1 MFARRVFST
10 CVFAA
15 ALMAAA
21 SAANA
26 AGLSGIISDASG
38 APVPSARIV
47 VRDLATGKEI
57 TVVTGTDGKY
67 QIDTKTSGTFL
78 LVVTRDGFA
87 EAARTIVVNSPD
99 QTITVPVRLEVGGVS
114 AQVTVTPSRSARE
127 AKQIPLNVD
136 SISGQQIAETNPLS
150 TGQSITAAANVTPVG
165 DGPFGV
171 RPRLRGLDSTR
182 LLVLVDGERLNTARL
197 ATGRAGAE
205 TGLVAADNIERVE
218 IVNGA
223 GTLMYG
229 SDAMSGTINV
239 TTNQPKFSASA
250 RGVYGFN
257 GFYSS
262 NENGMRGSV
271 VLGTEGPKFSVRIQ
285 AGAEQFDNYTA
296 GKLGVE
302 DTRPYYAAG
311 TLKRADTID
320 TNFGFKFKAFPDPF
334 NAPYTRTDAT
344 VLNSSAK
351 ANFVNAAGIARIDDR
366 QTVTFRYQ
374 QRRAKDIGFP
384 DFADP
389 YFFNAQTLPKSDLDR
404 YSARYELQAPA
415 SWIRNVS
422 VTARYQ
428 QTERLLRNTLPVQ
441 FPAPTAVTFFPI
453 TVFRLDILSE
463 TTQKVTTPGL
473 DVQAVFVPAKNHLLT
488 AGVSSY
494 RDNSRDSRMTST
506 QMSMVGM
513 VALGSRGPAATVFPT
528 PIALGAPTI
537 AHPVRVPNAALTDVG
552 VFAQDEWRIAPKVS
566 LTAGLR
572 GDYYVVSNDATAGY
586 DVASIVAGAKPAVS
600 TENFP
605 DANGASY
612 SRRSLTGDIGLI
624 ANTGGTFSPFVRFGR
639 SYRHPNLEELFFAGP
654 ATAGSL
660 VPNIKVKPETGNNFD
675 AGVKISAGRL
685 TGGLYGFVNQYQNFI
700 AQDQVVASTS
710 SGQIAQTRNIGDVR
724 IGGLEANASMPFVTS
739 YGVFTVTGSG
749 AYLRGTVLSGTNA
762 ITNQS
767 LAGTPADDITPFKF
781 VGSARFT
788 DIRNR
793 FWVEYGVR
801 TQTKVNRV
809 ADTLLQSPFL
819 IAQDLLSLDG
829 FTIQRLGAGYTL
841 TQGPRRAR
849 LTFAVENLGNKY
861 FREQFQFAPA
871 RGRSMTLGMSVGV
884 F

>member
-1 MFARRVFST
+1 M
-10 CVFAA
+10 CVFAVA
-15 ALMAAA
+15 AMATA
-21 SAANA
+21 SAAIA
-26 AGLSGIISDASG
+26 AGLSGIVSDASG

-47 VRDLATGKEI
+47 VRDLATGRELTVI
-57 TVVTGTDGKY
+57 TGSDGKY
-67 QIDTKTSGTFL
+67 QIDTKTAGTFL

-87 EAARTIVVNSPD
+87 EAARTIVVNAPD
-99 QTITVPVRLEVGGVS
+99 QMISLPVRLEVGSVS

-127 AKQIPLNVD
+127 ARQIPLNVD
-136 SISGQQIAETNPLS
+136 SLSGQQIAESNPVS
-150 TGQSITAAANVTPVG
+150 TGQAITAAANVTPVG

-197 ATGRAGAE
+197 ATGRSGAE

-239 TTNQPKFSASA
+239 TTNQPKFSPTT

-257 GFYSS
+257 GYYSS
-262 NENGMRGSV
+262 NENGMRGSLT
-271 VLGTEGPKFSVRIQ
+271 LGSEGPKFSIRLQ
-285 AGAEQFDNYTA
+285 AGAERFDNYTA

-302 DTRPYYAAG
+302 DTRPFYASG
-311 TLKRADTID
+311 QIKQTDTID
-320 TNFGFKFKAFPDPF
+320 TNFGFNFKAFPEPF

-344 VLNSSAK
+344 VLNSGAK

-374 QRRAKDIGFP
+374 QRRAKDVGFP

-389 YFFNAQTLPKSDLDR
+389 YFFNAQRLPKSNLDR

-428 QTERLLRNTLPVQ
+428 ETNRLLENTLPVQ
-441 FPAPTAVTFFPI
+441 FPAPSSKFFPI
-453 TVFRLDILSE
+453 TVFRLNILSD
-463 TTQKVTTPGL
+463 TTQKVMTPGL
-473 DVQAVFVPAKNHLLT
+473 DVQAMFVPAKNHLLT

-494 RDNSRDSRMTST
+494 RDRSRDERTTST
-506 QMSMVGM
+506 TMSMVGV

-528 PIALGAPTI
+528 PVVLGPATI
-537 AHPVRVPNAALTDVG
+537 AHPVRVPNSALTDVG
-552 VFAQDEWRIAPKVS
+552 IFAQDEWRLASNVA

-572 GDYYVVSNDATAGY
+572 GDFYVVSNDATAGY
-586 DVASIVAGAKPAVS
+586 DVASIVSVAKPAVS

-612 SRRSLTGDIGLI
+612 SRRSLTGDIGII
-624 ANTGGTFSPFVRFGR
+624 ANTGGTISPFVRFGR
-639 SYRHPNLEELFFAGP
+639 SYRHPNLEELYFAGP

-660 VPNIKVKPETGNNFD
+660 VPNINVKPETGNNFD

-685 TGGLYGFVNQYQNFI
+685 TGGVYGFVNQYQNFI
-700 AQDQVVASTS
+700 AQDQVVATTS
-710 SGQIAQTRNIGDVR
+710 SGQIAQTRNLGDVR
-724 IGGLEANASMPFVTS
+724 IGGLEANASAPFVS
-739 YGVFTVTGSG
+739 HIGVLTLHGSG

-762 ITNQS
+762 ITNTS

-793 FWVEYGVR
+793 WWVEYGVR
-801 TQTKVNRV
+801 TQTKVDRV

-819 IAQDLLSLDG
+819 IAQDLLSLGG
-829 FTIQRLGAGYTL
+829 FTIQRVGAGYTL

-871 RGRSMTLGMSVGV
+871 RGRSMTIGMSVGV

>member
-1 MFARRVFST
+1 M
-10 CVFAA
+10 CVFAVA
-15 ALMAAA
+15 AMATA
-21 SAANA
+21 SAAIA
-26 AGLSGIISDASG
+26 AGLSGIVSDASG

-47 VRDLATGKEI
+47 VRDLATGRELTVI
-57 TVVTGTDGKY
+57 TGSDGKY
-67 QIDTKTSGTFL
+67 QIDTKTAGTFL

-87 EAARTIVVNSPD
+87 EAARTIVVNAPD
-99 QTITVPVRLEVGGVS
+99 QMISLPVRLEVGSVS

-127 AKQIPLNVD
+127 ARQIPLNVD
-136 SISGQQIAETNPLS
+136 SLSGQQIAESNPVS
-150 TGQSITAAANVTPVG
+150 TGQAITAAANVTPVG

-197 ATGRAGAE
+197 ATGRSGAE

-239 TTNQPKFSASA
+239 TTNQPKFSPTT

-257 GFYSS
+257 GYYSS
-262 NENGMRGSV
+262 NENGMRGSLT
-271 VLGTEGPKFSVRIQ
+271 LGSEGPKFSIRLQ
-285 AGAEQFDNYTA
+285 AGAERFDNYTA

-302 DTRPYYAAG
+302 DTRPFYASG
-311 TLKRADTID
+311 QIKQTDTID
-320 TNFGFKFKAFPDPF
+320 TNFGFNFKAFPEPF

-344 VLNSSAK
+344 VLNSGAK

-374 QRRAKDIGFP
+374 QRRAKDVGFP

-389 YFFNAQTLPKSDLDR
+389 YFFNAQRLPKSNLDR

-428 QTERLLRNTLPVQ
+428 ETNRLLENTLPVQ
-441 FPAPTAVTFFPI
+441 FPAPSSKFFPI
-453 TVFRLDILSE
+453 TVFRLNILSD
-463 TTQKVTTPGL
+463 TTQKVMTPGL
-473 DVQAVFVPAKNHLLT
+473 DVQAMFVPAKNHLLT

-494 RDNSRDSRMTST
+494 RDRSRDERTTST
-506 QMSMVGM
+506 TMSMVGV

-528 PIALGAPTI
+528 PVVLGPATI
-537 AHPVRVPNAALTDVG
+537 AHPVRVPNSALTDVG
-552 VFAQDEWRIAPKVS
+552 IFAQDEWRLASNVA

-572 GDYYVVSNDATAGY
+572 GDFYVVSNDATAGY
-586 DVASIVAGAKPAVS
+586 DVASIVSAAKPAVS

-612 SRRSLTGDIGLI
+612 SRRSLTGDIGII
-624 ANTGGTFSPFVRFGR
+624 ANTGGTISPFVRFGR
-639 SYRHPNLEELFFAGP
+639 SYRHPNLEELYFAGP

-660 VPNIKVKPETGNNFD
+660 VPNINVKPETGNNFD

-685 TGGLYGFVNQYQNFI
+685 TGGVYGFVNQYQNFI
-700 AQDQVVASTS
+700 AQDQVVATTS
-710 SGQIAQTRNIGDVR
+710 SGQIAQTRNLGDVR
-724 IGGLEANASMPFVTS
+724 IGGLEANASAPFVS
-739 YGVFTVTGSG
+739 HIGVLTLHGSG

-762 ITNQS
+762 ITNTS

-793 FWVEYGVR
+793 WWVEYGVR
-801 TQTKVNRV
+801 TQTKVDRV

-819 IAQDLLSLDG
+819 IAQDLLSLGG
-829 FTIQRLGAGYTL
+829 FTIQRVGAGYTL

-871 RGRSMTLGMSVGV
+871 RGRSMTIGMSVGV

>member
-1 MFARRVFST
+1 MSRRVFGT
-10 CVFAA
+10 CVSVFALLISA
-15 ALMAAA
+15 AAA
-21 SAANA
+21 SAAA
-26 AGLSGIISDASG
+26 LSGVISDASG
-38 APVPSARIV
+38 APVPSARVV
-47 VRDLATGKEI
+47 VRDLATGKESA
-57 TVVTGTDGKY
+57 VVTGADGAY
-67 QIDTKTSGTFL
+67 TVDTKTAGAFL
-78 LVVTRDGFA
+78 LIVTRDGFA
-87 EAARTIVVNSPD
+87 EAARTVVVTAPD
-99 QTITVPVRLEVGGVS
+99 QKISMPVRLEVGSVA

-127 AKQIPLNVD
+127 ARQIPLNVD
-136 SISGQQIAETNPLS
+136 SLSGQQIADTNPVS
-150 TGQSITAAANVTPVG
+150 TGQAITAAANVTPVG

-239 TTNQPKFSASA
+239 TTNQPKFSSTA

-257 GFYSS
+257 GYYSS

-271 VLGTEGPKFSVRIQ
+271 TLGSEGPKFAVRLQ

-302 DTRPYYAAG
+302 DTRPFYASG
-311 TLKRADTID
+311 QLKQADTID
-320 TNFGFKFKAFPDPF
+320 TNFGFTFKAFPDPF

-344 VLNSSAK
+344 VLNSGAK

-374 QRRAKDIGFP
+374 QRRAKDVGFP

-389 YFFNAQTLPKSDLDR
+389 YFFNAQTLPKSNLDR

-415 SWIRNVS
+415 AWIRNLS

-428 QTERLLRNTLPVQ
+428 QTERMLENTLPVQ
-441 FPAPTAVTFFPI
+441 FPAPSSTFFPI
-453 TVFRLDILSE
+453 TVFRLNILSD

-494 RDNSRDSRMTST
+494 RDNSRDDRTTST
-506 QMSMVGM
+506 TTSMVGV
-513 VALGSRGPAATVFPT
+513 VAMGSRGPAPTVFPS
-528 PIALGAPTI
+528 PVVLGPPSI

-552 VFAQDEWRIAPKVS
+552 VFAQDEWRVLPNVAV
-566 LTAGLR
+566 TAGLR
-572 GDYYVVSNDATAGY
+572 GDFYAVSNEATAGY

-600 TENFP
+600 TANFP
-605 DANGASY
+605 DVNGASY
-612 SRRSLTGDIGLI
+612 TRRSLTGDVGVI
-624 ANTGGTFSPFVRFGR
+624 ANTGGAISPFLRYGR

-654 ATAGSL
+654 ATAGSI
-660 VPNIKVKPETGNNFD
+660 VPNINVKPETGNNFD
-675 AGVKISAGRL
+675 AGVKFAVRGV
-685 TGGLYGFVNQYQNFI
+685 TGGAYGFVNQYQNFI
-700 AQDQVVASTS
+700 AQDLPVASNS
-710 SGQIAQTRNIGDVR
+710 SGQIAQTRNFGDVR
-724 IGGLEANASMPFVTS
+724 ISGLELNASAPFVTRA
-739 YGVFTVTGSG
+739 GVLTVTGSS
-749 AYLRGTVLSGTNA
+749 AYLRGTVLSGTDA
-762 ITNQS
+762 ITNKS

-788 DIRNR
+788 DARNR
-793 FWVEYGVR
+793 WWVEYGVR

-829 FTIQRLGAGYTL
+829 FTIQRVGAGYTL

-849 LTFAVENLGNKY
+849 LTFAIENLADKY

-871 RGRSMTLGMSVGV
+871 RGRSMTIGMSVGV